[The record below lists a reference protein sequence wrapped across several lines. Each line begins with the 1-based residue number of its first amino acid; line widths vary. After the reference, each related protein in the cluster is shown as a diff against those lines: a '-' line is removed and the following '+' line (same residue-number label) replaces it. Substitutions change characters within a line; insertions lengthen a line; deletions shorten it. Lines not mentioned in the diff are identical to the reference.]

1 MASGDDRD
9 AKTHPLRAIPQ
20 TEQALVRYEPRA
32 LPGAPDDDDSID
44 LREYWNILVKR
55 KWLILAMVLVV
66 VTATFVAT
74 KLQVPEYR
82 ATALVLIEPEATQI
96 LGFQDFDQTS
106 GRGSA
111 EYRASQYEIL
121 RSLSLAEAVVRAE
134 QLEHHPELTGQ
145 VRQRSVVAEVRGLA
159 SLLVAHVFGA
169 TDADLPATE
178 PQPERVSAAPAAGRL
193 RSKLA
198 IEPVRNTQV
207 VRVSVVSFDPEFAAR
222 LANAVVREYID
233 GSLQRRFDSGTQARR
248 FLEGQLDEMRIALER
263 SDRALAQF
271 AREARVSDLD
281 QNIQMAR
288 DGLRSKSTRLDEARQ
303 EILQLTGWRNLAQQ
317 GRIEHLDSGGSG
329 QSGGPS
335 LVAERLAHLE
345 ARLQDKT
352 LNYQNMARQYT
363 ESFPDRVNLRAE
375 IETLRAEIASEQRR
389 IVSGIAGRLEART
402 AEAQSLEEAIERR
415 EEQLM
420 ALNERSVQFNILLR
434 EHETN
439 RELYDALL
447 QRMKEV
453 GVAAGVQ
460 KSNISVI
467 DEARVPGGAFRPT
480 LTKNLAIASM
490 LGLMIGVAL
499 ALLLEF
505 LDSTIRRT
513 EDIERLVD
521 RPVLGLIPLVRPR
534 DQKGSSARGRP
545 DRALSHYSVTHPRSA
560 VSEAFRSLRTSLMFS
575 TPTGMPKVLLF
586 TSASQGEGK
595 STVAANLATVLA
607 QNGASVLL
615 IDADLRRP
623 SLHRDF
629 GIARAPGLTDAIAQ
643 AGGASEIQQLLIQ
656 GTEQEGL
663 HVMPTGHA
671 TPSPAELLS
680 SSQFEQLLNDCR
692 RMFDHVIMDAPPI
705 LGLADAVVASRMV
718 DGVVLIASAGQTG
731 KENFRISVQRL
742 HQVQAPLLG
751 VVLNRVDLESP
762 EYSYYSAYYYNY
774 EPDKSH
780 RETEAIPQRKAS

>member
-1 MASGDDRD
+1 MASGEDRD
-9 AKTHPLRAIPQ
+9 AKSHPLRTSPA
-20 TEQALVRYEPRA
+20 TGGSMVRYEPQPF
-32 LPGAPDDDDSID
+32 LGAPDDDDSID
-44 LREYWNILVKR
+44 LREYWKILVKR
-55 KWLILAMVLVV
+55 KWLILALLLVV
-66 VTATFVAT
+66 VTASFVAT

-121 RSLSLAEAVVRAE
+121 RSRSLAEAVVRAE
-134 QLEHHPELTGQ
+134 QLQDHPELTGQ
-145 VRQRSVVAEVRGLA
+145 MRQRSVVAEVRGLVALLIARVLGA
-159 SLLVAHVFGA
+159 S
-169 TDADLPATE
+169 DADVPATE
-178 PQPERVSAAPAAGRL
+178 PRAARDPVPAAAARL
-193 RSKLA
+193 RSKV
-198 IEPVRNTQV
+198 EVVPVRNTQV
-207 VRVSVVSFDPEFAAR
+207 VRVSVVSFDPEFSAR

-233 GSLQRRFDSGTQARR
+233 SSLQRRFDSGTQARR

-263 SDRALAQF
+263 SDRALAEF
-271 AREARVSDLD
+271 ARQARVSDLE

-288 DGLRSKSTRLDEARQ
+288 DGLRSKSARLDEIRR
-303 EILQLTGWRNLAQQ
+303 ELLQLSSWSELLRQ
-317 GRIEHLDSGGSG
+317 GRLEQLDSLGGSALARG
-329 QSGGPS
+329 
-335 LVAERLAHLE
+335 RLPELE
-345 ARLQDKT
+345 ARLQDAT
-352 LNYQNMARQYT
+352 LAYQQLARQYT
-363 ESFPDRVNLRAE
+363 DTFPGLVDKREELESLRAE
-375 IETLRAEIASEQRR
+375 VAAERNR
-389 IVSGIAGRLEART
+389 VVSGVAGRLEAKT
-402 AEAQSLEEAIERR
+402 AEARSLEQAIEQR

-420 ALNERSVQFNILLR
+420 TLNERSVQYNILMR
-434 EHETN
+434 EFETN

-467 DEARVPGGAFRPT
+467 DEARVPGGAFHPV

-490 LGLMIGVAL
+490 LGLMIGVGL

-534 DQKGSSARGRP
+534 DQKGASARGRP
-545 DRALSHYSVTHPRSA
+545 DRALSRYSVTHPRSA

-575 TPTGMPKVLLF
+575 TPTGMPKLLLF

-595 STVAANLATVLA
+595 TTVAENLATVLA

-623 SLHRDF
+623 SVHRDF
-629 GIARAPGLTDAIAQ
+629 GVPRAPGLTDGISQ
-643 AGGASEIQQLLIQ
+643 IGGGAEIQPLLIQ

-680 SSQFEQLLNDCR
+680 SSQFAQVLTDCR

-762 EYSYYSAYYYNY
+762 EYSYYSSYYYNY